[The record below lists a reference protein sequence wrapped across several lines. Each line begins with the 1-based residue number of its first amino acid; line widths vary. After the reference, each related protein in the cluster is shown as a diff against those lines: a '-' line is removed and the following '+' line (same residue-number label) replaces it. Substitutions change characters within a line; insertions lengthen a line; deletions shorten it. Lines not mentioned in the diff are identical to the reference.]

1 MERIKANCCQS
12 LGRLGLRNLPE
23 RVTKCKLQINLFVHT
38 LLESSTAQASRSIF
52 RSGYLIVLTFTRRR
66 QLASFRTLFTSV
78 FHTTPTSASGTSSHG
93 RYTQQYPSIFSCLK
107 SHYRSSW
114 QYSEGPPNLS
124 RRLAGE
130 QQLVSIPSPRNERSS
145 RKLLARI
152 SILESH
158 LSLKRPIT
166 FHLDIDCSVIWNCAE
181 WEWNVLLYCYYMQT
195 YNQRT
200 KSKSI
205 TFLTG
210 YIQNPTHA
218 LKSSRNR
225 PVKNCGKHQA
235 RRGWLGRCYDA
246 VSATDIIQHRMQ
258 CNRVSENY
266 EYVRGWEEYVVAY
279 CNVLRTTTTTLLK
292 ETYSVPSQV

>member
-1 MERIKANCCQS
+1 
-12 LGRLGLRNLPE
+12 
-23 RVTKCKLQINLFVHT
+23 
-38 LLESSTAQASRSIF
+38 
-52 RSGYLIVLTFTRRR
+52 
-66 QLASFRTLFTSV
+66 
-78 FHTTPTSASGTSSHG
+78 
-93 RYTQQYPSIFSCLK
+93 
-107 SHYRSSW
+107 
-114 QYSEGPPNLS
+114 
-124 RRLAGE
+124 
-130 QQLVSIPSPRNERSS
+130 
-145 RKLLARI
+145 
-152 SILESH
+152 
-158 LSLKRPIT
+158 
-166 FHLDIDCSVIWNCAE
+166 
-181 WEWNVLLYCYYMQT
+181 MQT